1 MAVSISDVKKLIL
14 IYIGGKMLFP
24 VLNAR
29 IAGGTTTCQGPPTFF
44 TRLDDIAKGVSAVAD
59 TIENTVSTITD
70 PIDKLQTAVANT
82 TSAVDKLSSL
92 AENPVGYIQ
101 SEVNTKMQN
110 YSYNNGEGLDNTC
123 TGIKAAA
130 DADPVTLGP
139 AWTNLKNAFVNG
151 GKKVFRYSTHTD
163 ALSTGAQEQGQ

>member
-1 MAVSISDVKKLIL
+1 MALNAADVTKLIL

-24 VLNAR
+24 VINAR
-29 IAGGTTTCQGPPTFF
+29 IGGGTTTCQGPPTFF
-44 TRLDDIAKGVSAVAD
+44 TRLGDLAKGVSAIAD
-59 TIENTVSTITD
+59 TVESTISSITE
-70 PIDKLQTAVANT
+70 PIDKIQTAVANV

-101 SEVNTKMQN
+101 NEVKTKLQD

-151 GKKVFRYSTHTD
+151 TKKVFRYSTHTD
-163 ALSTGAQEQGQ
+163 SVTTGGSGGT